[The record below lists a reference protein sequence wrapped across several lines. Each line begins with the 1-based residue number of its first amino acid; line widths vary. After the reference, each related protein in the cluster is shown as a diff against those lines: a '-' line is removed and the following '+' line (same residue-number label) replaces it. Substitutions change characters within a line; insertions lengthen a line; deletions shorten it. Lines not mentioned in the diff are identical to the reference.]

1 MDYSLILQL
10 FNRVIG
16 VFFMKLSTRSRY
28 GLRAILELAI
38 EYGNKPMQ
46 IKTIAEREDISN
58 KYLEQLMS
66 ILKSSGLVRSIRGPK
81 GGYLLAKAP
90 ADIKL
95 SDVFVALEGPM
106 LTVECVDHPEFCV
119 RCTDCVTRQV
129 WTDIQTAMMGVLEA
143 QTMQD
148 LVDKTN
154 KGDKAANYQI

>member
-1 MDYSLILQL
+1 
-10 FNRVIG
+10 
-16 VFFMKLSTRSRY
+16 MKLSTRSRY

-90 ADIKL
+90 ADIKV

-106 LTVECVDHPEFCV
+106 ITVDCVDHPEFCV

-148 LVDKTN
+148 LVDKAN
-154 KGDKAANYQI
+154 KGDKASNYQI